1 MENTLQDI
9 LKPLSGMQVV
19 TSEISLWERFQQG
32 DREAF
37 AMLYRQHV
45 DDLYHYGMHFC
56 PDGERVKDCLQDLFQ
71 DLWQTREHLSAQIRN
86 IRYYLLSSLR
96 RRLLRS
102 LHKDRNWF
110 SRPDLESFE
119 MEWALPRENQLIS
132 DETAAAQLQQ
142 LQHALTGLTR
152 RQREAI
158 YLRFYQDLSYE
169 EVAELMAMKIDSVY
183 NTISKAISALKK
195 TLVLSLFLLLCQHV

>member
-1 MENTLQDI
+1 MF
-9 LKPLSGMQVV
+9 KPLSGMQVV

-56 PDGERVKDCLQDLFQ
+56 TDGERVKDCLQDLFQ
-71 DLWQTREHLSAQIRN
+71 DLWQTREHLTAQIRN

-119 MEWALPRENQLIS
+119 MEWSLPRENQLIS
-132 DETAAAQLQQ
+132 DETTAAQLLQ
-142 LQHALTGLTR
+142 LQHALKSLTR

-195 TLVLSLFLLLCQHV
+195 TLVLSLFVLMYQHV